1 MSKSQA
7 FEPNVI
13 SSLGDISA
21 MHKLLYV
28 TLWSRADPVGV
39 VQINLPEISAVAGC
53 TYRMD
58 DLTHFGDRLIE
69 LNPSE
74 YLLSLYLKI
83 TVGTLSAK
91 SKGQSKV
98 WECLEAR
105 WKATKQNPQPF
116 FEAWKNL
123 KIGIY
128 APEMPDEY
136 TGEENLCQRVKE
148 FREDLQECLK
158 VDTPHTWPDEVAKQ
172 FKAFIATRVA
182 IALKKTSKSDTD
194 KYQMLPS
201 MVMSMQETVQE
212 MLNDGHSPKKIA
224 QKIRDN
230 NSSNSKIIYSIDDK

>member
-1 MSKSQA
+1 MPKSQA

-53 TYRMD
+53 TYRME
-58 DLTHFGDRLIE
+58 DLTHFGDRLVE
-69 LNPSE
+69 LNPAE
-74 YLLSLYLKI
+74 YLLSQYLKI
-83 TVGTLSAK
+83 TIGTLAPK
-91 SKGQSKV
+91 SKGQAKV
-98 WECLEAR
+98 WECLEKR
-105 WKATKQNPQPF
+105 WGATKQNPKPF
-116 FEAWKNL
+116 FDAWINL
-123 KIGIY
+123 GIGVH
-128 APEMPDEY
+128 APSMPDEY
-136 TGEENLCQRVKE
+136 TGEANLCQRVKE
-148 FREDLQECLK
+148 YREDLHECLK

-172 FKAFIATRVA
+172 FKAFIATRVS

-194 KYQMLPS
+194 KYRILPS

-212 MLNDGHSPKKIA
+212 MLNDGHSAKRVA

-230 NSSNSKIIYSIDDK
+230 NSSNSKTIYAIDDK

>member
-39 VQINLPEISAVAGC
+39 VQINLPEISAVAGY
-53 TYRMD
+53 TYRME
-58 DLTHFGDRLIE
+58 DLTHFGDRLVE

-74 YLLSLYLKI
+74 YLLSRYLKI
-83 TVGTLSAK
+83 TVGTFSTT
-91 SKGQSKV
+91 SRGQSKV
-98 WECLEAR
+98 WEQLEKR
-105 WKATKQNPQPF
+105 WGATKQNLCPF
-116 FEAWKNL
+116 IDAWKIL
-123 KIGIY
+123 GIAIH
-128 APEMPDEY
+128 APDAPDDY
-136 TGEENLCQRVKE
+136 TGEANLCRRVKE
-148 FREDLQECLK
+148 YREDLQRCLE
-158 VDTPHTWPDEVAKQ
+158 VDTPHTWPEEVSKQ
-172 FKAFIATRVA
+172 FKAFIATRIS
-182 IALKKTSKSDTD
+182 IAMKKTSKSDTD

-212 MLNDGHSPKKIA
+212 MLNDGYSPKRVA

-230 NSSNSKIIYSIDDK
+230 ISGNQKIIYTIDKK

>member
-13 SSLGDISA
+13 SSLGDVSA

-53 TYRMD
+53 TYRME
-58 DLTHFGDRLIE
+58 DLNHFGDRLVE

-83 TVGTLSAK
+83 TIGSLAPK

-98 WECLEAR
+98 WECLKKR
-105 WKATKQNPQPF
+105 WSATKENPKPF
-116 FEAWKNL
+116 FDAWINL
-123 KIGIY
+123 GIGIY
-128 APEMPDEY
+128 APEMQDAY
-136 TGEENLCQRVKE
+136 TGETNLCQRVKE
-148 FREDLQECLK
+148 FRKDLQECLQ
-158 VDTPHTWPDEVAKQ
+158 VETPHTWPEEVSKQ

-194 KYQMLPS
+194 KFQMLPS

-212 MLNDGHSPKKIA
+212 MLNDGHSPKKVA

-230 NSSNSKIIYSIDDK
+230 NSTGSKIIYSIDNK

>member
-39 VQINLPEISAVAGC
+39 VQINLPEISAIAGC
-53 TYRMD
+53 TYRME
-58 DLTHFGDRLIE
+58 DLTHFGKRLVE

-74 YLLSLYLKI
+74 YLLTFYLAI
-83 TVGTLSAK
+83 TVGTLSPR

-98 WECLEAR
+98 WEQLEKR
-105 WKATKQNPQPF
+105 WSATKQNPKPF
-116 FEAWKNL
+116 FDAWGEL
-123 KIGIY
+123 GIRIY
-128 APEMPDEY
+128 APLMDDTY
-136 TGEENLCQRVKE
+136 TGEENLCKRVKE
-148 FREDLQECLK
+148 FRDDLQECLK
-158 VDTPHTWPDEVAKQ
+158 VGIPYGWPEEVAKQ
-172 FKAFIATRVA
+172 FNAFIATRVS
-182 IALKKTSKSDTD
+182 IAMKKTSKTDTD
-194 KYQMLPS
+194 KFQLLPS

-212 MLNDGHSPKKIA
+212 MLNEGYSPKRVA